1 MKKSFFLLIAV
12 FLASFVSAQEKPH
25 IIFVMADDQGWGQTS
40 YNGHPRIKTPN
51 LDAMAANGLRFDRF
65 YAGAS
70 NCSPSRATVLTG
82 RTNDRTGV
90 ETHGFPI
97 RLQEKTI
104 AHALSEAGYATGH
117 FGKWHLNGLRGPGVP
132 VLASDTHH
140 PGAFGFQHWLT
151 VTNFFDMNPLLGRM
165 GEIEE
170 YKGDSSEV
178 VMKQALKFI
187 KKKSKSQ
194 PTFTVVWY
202 GTPHD
207 PMVAS
212 EEDRAPFAD
221 LPEEH
226 QHQYGEISA
235 LDRSI
240 GALREGLQEMGIA
253 DNTLVWYCSDNG
265 GLEKF
270 GPETMGGLRG
280 AKNTMYEGG
289 LRVPGIIEW
298 PGRIKNGRITDFP
311 AGTVD
316 MFPTIAE
323 IVGLPDDSRIQPQ
336 DGMSLVPVID
346 RKKEKRGSYLP
357 FRHTD
362 RGVLTGDR
370 YKIIS
375 QKGKYELYD
384 LKADQN
390 ENTNLIDSK
399 PEVAKELI
407 AQYEAWA
414 ATVDASIAGKDYPEG
429 KVDPNQP
436 ERRFW
441 YEDEAYAPHFSTFL
455 GRPEYQKYDKIL
467 KGETKGPSGK

>member
-1 MKKSFFLLIAV
+1 MKTPFLLLFSTLLTTICFGA
-12 FLASFVSAQEKPH
+12 EKSH
-25 IIFVMADDQGWGQTS
+25 IVFVMADDQGWGQTS
-40 YNGHPRIKTPN
+40 YNGHPHLKTPN

-104 AHALSEAGYATGH
+104 AQALSDAGYATGH

-132 VLASDTHH
+132 VLADDTHH
-140 PGAFGFQHWLT
+140 PGALGFDHWLT
-151 VTNFFDMNPLLGRM
+151 VTNFFDMNPLLGNL
-165 GEIEE
+165 GEFEE
-170 YKGDSSEV
+170 HQGDSSEIV
-178 VMKQALKFI
+178 VGEALKFI
-187 KKKSKSQ
+187 KKNAKNQ
-194 PTFTVVWY
+194 PTFTVIWY

-212 EEDRAPFAD
+212 DEDRAPFAD
-221 LPEEH
+221 LPEQH
-226 QHQYGEISA
+226 QHQYGEITA
-235 LDRSI
+235 MDRSI
-240 GALREGLQEMGIA
+240 GALRKGLRDMGIA
-253 DNTLVWYCSDNG
+253 DNTLVWYTSDNG
-265 GLEKF
+265 GLDKF

-298 PGRIKNGRITDFP
+298 PGHITEGRITDIP

-323 IVGLPDDSRIQPQ
+323 IAGLPDDCRLQPQ

-346 RKKEKRGSYLP
+346 GKKKERGSYLP
-357 FRHTD
+357 FRHTE

-370 YKIIS
+370 YKLIS
-375 QKGKYELYD
+375 QKGQYELYD
-384 LKADQN
+384 LLKDRN
-390 ENTNLIDSK
+390 EESNLIDSK

-407 AQYEAWA
+407 KQYTAWA
-414 ATVDASIAGKDYPEG
+414 ETVDASVAGKDYPEG
-429 KVDPNQP
+429 EVDANQP
-436 ERRFW
+436 GRRFW
-441 YEDEAYAPHFSTFL
+441 YEDERYRQYFDQFK
-455 GRPEYQKYDKIL
+455 GRPEYEKYDKIL
-467 KGETKGPSGK
+467 RGESDGSTGQ